1 MARFGDLEAAVM
13 DLMWSADGPVRVRWV
28 AEEINRERLLA
39 FNTVQ
44 TVMENLFRK
53 GWLTRRK
60 DGQAYWYAAVR
71 SREDY
76 VAGLFREALTAAPDP
91 TATLVR
97 LVMEELQPAEA
108 AQLRRALDKAAAE
121 GKASR

>member
-1 MARFGDLEAAVM
+1 
-13 DLMWSADGPVRVRWV
+13 
-28 AEEINRERLLA
+28 
-39 FNTVQ
+39 
-44 TVMENLFRK
+44 
-53 GWLTRRK
+53 
-60 DGQAYWYAAVR
+60 VR

-76 VAGLFREALTAAPDP
+76 VAGLFLEALTAAPDP

>member
-1 MARFGDLEAAVM
+1 MAQFGELETAVM
-13 DLMWSADGPVRVRWV
+13 DLMWSADDPVRVRWV
-28 AEEINRERLLA
+28 ADEINHERHLA

-60 DGQAYWYAAVR
+60 DGQAYWYATVR

-76 VAGLFREALTAAPDP
+76 VAGLFREALSAAPDP

-108 AQLRRALDKAAAE
+108 AQLRRALEKRAAE
-121 GKASR
+121 GNAAR